1 MGKEQLFSESEI
13 LLSTTDLDSHIKYA
27 NKHFCDIA
35 GYSLDEMVGKP
46 HNMVRHGDMPKAAF
60 KDLWHYIRDG
70 KSWMGPVKNRCK
82 NGDYYW
88 VNAFVTPIKDA
99 QGKTFEYQSV
109 RTCPERDVVKRAE
122 DLYAKLNRGETP
134 RVITQQIDMTLICQA
149 LFSLIFVFSIASPF
163 VGTSLW
169 LAVPMMLASLA
180 GTVAFSL
187 WRKKYQEL
195 IKEAKSV
202 FDNKLMSYLY
212 SGTNDDIGAL
222 SLALKMRKA
231 ELNAVVGR
239 VSDVSETITD
249 TAQQSSNRGEEVA
262 SILSSQ
268 KDETS
273 QIATAVS
280 EMSST
285 IQEIAQV
292 VAESSTTAQQGL
304 DISASSQSVVSET
317 INAINQLS
325 HQLSEVDHA
334 ITRLTDGSR
343 AIETVLDEIS
353 SIADQTN
360 LLALNAA
367 IEAARAGEQGR
378 GFAVVAEE
386 VRALAMRTQ
395 QSTEEIN
402 KLLTQL
408 QYESNFAIEAMSQ
421 GNTLS
426 NNCVTLAGQTGESLT
441 RINTEVNQLASIS
454 DQIATAVEEQ
464 SVVAEQVSQN
474 IIAISDMSAESEEHG
489 RTAVDLSSTLLANLT
504 EQNNLIVQF
513 RS

>member
-1 MGKEQLFSESEI
+1 MQL
-13 LLSTTDLDSHIKYA
+13 
-27 NKHFCDIA
+27 
-35 GYSLDEMVGKP
+35 
-46 HNMVRHGDMPKAAF
+46 
-60 KDLWHYIRDG
+60 
-70 KSWMGPVKNRCK
+70 
-82 NGDYYW
+82 
-88 VNAFVTPIKDA
+88 
-99 QGKTFEYQSV
+99 
-109 RTCPERDVVKRAE
+109 
-122 DLYAKLNRGETP
+122 
-134 RVITQQIDMTLICQA
+134 
-149 LFSLIFVFSIASPF
+149 
-163 VGTSLW
+163 
-169 LAVPMMLASLA
+169 
-180 GTVAFSL
+180 
-187 WRKKYQEL
+187 
-195 IKEAKSV
+195 
-202 FDNKLMSYLY
+202 
-212 SGTNDDIGAL
+212 
-222 SLALKMRKA
+222 
-231 ELNAVVGR
+231 
-239 VSDVSETITD
+239 
-249 TAQQSSNRGEEVA
+249 
-262 SILSSQ
+262 
-268 KDETS
+268 
-273 QIATAVS
+273 
-280 EMSST
+280 
-285 IQEIAQV
+285 
-292 VAESSTTAQQGL
+292 
-304 DISASSQSVVSET
+304 
-317 INAINQLS
+317 QLS